1 MKPSKKHKIVI
12 HPENYSFTVYEGQS
26 LIEALTQ
33 NGILLQSDC
42 GGAGRCGKC
51 RVRLVSAEEKAN
63 CLPDDVEQRFTP
75 EEDLKHGIRLACRL
89 KITSDL
95 SVEIPVG
102 SRFKPEVVAKP
113 ATHELLSKAL
123 LAREAARDHSEGYGI
138 AVDLGTTTIG
148 VYLCDMVN
156 RRIAASIAFRNPQA
170 VLGAD
175 VISRISAVM
184 QDRGNLQRLQ
194 QMAVGAINAAV
205 RPLCE
210 TACISTEI
218 ISRMTIVGNSTMIH
232 LVLGEDP
239 SPIGVSPYQPKF
251 KEERRV
257 KAQDIG
263 LNFNPIMKLYT
274 PPLLSGFLGAD
285 ILAAALATCFIDLP
299 PGTLLVDMGTNG
311 ELMLKGADGFTATS
325 CATGPA
331 FEGANIQH
339 GMPAAPGAV
348 DAVKLDR
355 RSGEIQLS
363 VIPKDRD
370 RTVKPSGIC
379 GSGIVSA
386 VAEFIRS
393 GVILKSG
400 AFNHECKYPGL
411 QFDTKGSLK
420 FVIAAGET
428 TTTGRELT
436 ITQKDIRSVQLAKG
450 ALTSGIQLICEKAG
464 IKQPQNILL
473 AGAFGNYLN
482 LEDCRTIG
490 LLAVVDPDQIRVVGN
505 AAGVGAV
512 LTMFDEASGTEL
524 KKLAQLTK
532 EINLSTHSEFQ
543 DTFVR
548 NLNFHRLDN

>member
-1 MKPSKKHKIVI
+1 MKPSKKHKII
-12 HPENYSFTVYEGQS
+12 IRPENYSFTVYEGQS
-26 LIEALTQ
+26 LLEALTRS
-33 NGILLQSDC
+33 GILLQSDC

-51 RVRLVSAEEKAN
+51 QVRVVSAEEKAD
-63 CLPDDVEQRFTP
+63 CRPDDVEQRLIP
-75 EEDLKHGIRLACRL
+75 EEDLRHGIRLACRL
-89 KITSDL
+89 KISSDL
-95 SVEIPVG
+95 NVEIPVG
-102 SRFKPEVVAKP
+102 SRFIPEVVAKP
-113 ATHELLSKAL
+113 ATRELLSRAL
-123 LAREAARDHSEGYGI
+123 VAREAARDHSEGYGL

-148 VYLCDMVN
+148 VYLCDMVH
-156 RRIAASIAFRNPQA
+156 RRIAASIAVRNPQA
-170 VLGAD
+170 LLGAD

-184 QDRGNLQRLQ
+184 QDRGGLPRLQ
-194 QMAVGAINAAV
+194 QMAVGAIKAAV
-205 RPLCE
+205 RSLCE
-210 TACISTEI
+210 TACISIDT

-239 SPIGVSPYQPKF
+239 SSIVVSPYQLKF

-263 LNFNPIMKLYT
+263 LNFNPIMKIYT

-285 ILAAALATCFIDLP
+285 ILATALATGFVDLP

-311 ELMLKGADGFTATS
+311 ELMLKGGEGITATS

-348 DAVKLDR
+348 DAVKLER

-363 VIPKDRD
+363 VIPKGWD
-370 RTVKPSGIC
+370 RTVKASGIC

-393 GVILKSG
+393 GVILESG
-400 AFNHECKYPGL
+400 AFNHACKYPGL
-411 QFDTKGSLK
+411 QFDNKGPPK

-428 TTTGRELT
+428 TATGRELT
-436 ITQKDIRSVQLAKG
+436 IIQKDIRSVQLAKS
-450 ALTSGIQLICEKAG
+450 ALSSGIQLICEKAG
-464 IKQPQNILL
+464 MKKPQNILL

-482 LEDCRTIG
+482 LEDCRTID
-490 LLAVVDPDQIRVVGN
+490 LLAGVDPDQIRVVGN

-532 EINLSTHSEFQ
+532 EINLSTHSDFQ

-548 NLNFHRLDN
+548 NLNFHRLDD